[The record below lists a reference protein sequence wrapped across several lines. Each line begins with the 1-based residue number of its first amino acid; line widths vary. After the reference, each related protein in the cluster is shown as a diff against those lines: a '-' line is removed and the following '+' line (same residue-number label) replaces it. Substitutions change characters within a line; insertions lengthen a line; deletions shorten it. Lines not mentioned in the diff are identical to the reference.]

1 MNNEMYYEE
10 FGTLEDEKRYE
21 LESELRDMQ
30 EEYDD
35 VIDEYKYY
43 DKQKEIVFDDEVAD
57 IEVKL
62 DGLWER
68 KEELERAIERKKD
81 EIEQLDIWQ
90 EGE

>member
-1 MNNEMYYEE
+1 MDNEKYYEE
-10 FGTLEDEKRYE
+10 FRTLEDEKRYE

-62 DGLWER
+62 DGLWEG

>member
-1 MNNEMYYEE
+1 MDNEKYYEE

>member
-1 MNNEMYYEE
+1 MDNEMYYEE

>member
-1 MNNEMYYEE
+1 MDNEKYYEE
-10 FGTLEDEKRYE
+10 FRTLEDEKRYE

>member
-1 MNNEMYYEE
+1 MDNEKYYEE

-68 KEELERAIERKKD
+68 KEELERAIERKKE
-81 EIEQLDIWQ
+81 EIEQLDTWQ

>member
-1 MNNEMYYEE
+1 MENEMYYEE

-43 DKQKEIVFDDEVAD
+43 EKQKEIVFDDEVAD

>member
-1 MNNEMYYEE
+1 MDNEMYYEE

-21 LESELRDMQ
+21 LESELRDLQ

-68 KEELERAIERKKD
+68 KEELERAIGRKKD

>member
-1 MNNEMYYEE
+1 MDNEKYYEE
-10 FGTLEDEKRYE
+10 FRTLEDEKRYE

-43 DKQKEIVFDDEVAD
+43 NKQKEIVFDDEVAD